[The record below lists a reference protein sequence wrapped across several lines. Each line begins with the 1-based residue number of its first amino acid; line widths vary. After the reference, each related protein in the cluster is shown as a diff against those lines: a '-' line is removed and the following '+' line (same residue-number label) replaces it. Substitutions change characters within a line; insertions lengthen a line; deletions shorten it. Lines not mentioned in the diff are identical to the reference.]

1 MLKRIKILACVIS
14 LSGVR
19 AAVRGAVR
27 VAVQTAMLGAALAAS
42 VIWMTPAHAIELTR
56 NLAADAQAAARAT
69 KPLLL
74 FVTQPGCPY
83 CERARREYLRHLAV
97 DAAYTPRVLMRELS
111 IEGSVTGFDGKRSS
125 GLDAARA
132 LKVKLYPTIV
142 LVDGAG
148 RPVATPLIGFTV
160 PDFYAAQID
169 GRIEEAKTHLAA
181 LPGNPVKA
189 STAK

>member
-14 LSGVR
+14 LFG
-19 AAVRGAVR
+19 VR
-27 VAVQTAMLGAALAAS
+27 VAVQTVMLGAALAAS
-42 VIWMTPAHAIELTR
+42 VMWMTPAHAIEPTR
-56 NLAADAQAAARAT
+56 NLAADAQAATRAN

-97 DAAYTPRVLMRELS
+97 DPAYTPRVLMRELS
-111 IEGSVTGFDGKRSS
+111 IEGSVTGFDGKRTSA
-125 GLDAARA
+125 LDAARA

-142 LVDGAG
+142 LVDAEG
-148 RPVATPLIGFTV
+148 RTLAKPLIGFTV

-169 GRIEEAKTHLAA
+169 GRIDEARTQLTA

-189 STAK
+189 GTAK